1 MTQRPELASSA
12 VMRTAIKWDGLT
24 VAGIAVVAV
33 VLGAIFAGG
42 VGVVSAL
49 IGAAMGLAFLAI
61 TAASVLYAN
70 RFAGGEL
77 FAGIFFAIVLGGW
90 ILKFIVFIVIAVLL
104 RHQPWV
110 SPSVLFL
117 SVIAGVVSSLIV
129 DVVVVVRSR
138 IPIAVEPGAGAGE
151 SGKNKKG

>member
-1 MTQRPELASSA
+1 MTERPELASSA
-12 VMRTAIKWDGLT
+12 VMRAAIKWDALI
-24 VAGIAVVAV
+24 VLGIAVVAV
-33 VLGAIFAGG
+33 VLGAVFAGG

-90 ILKFIVFIVIAVLL
+90 IIKFIVFIVIATLL

-110 SPSVLFL
+110 NDYVLFL
-117 SVIAGVVSSLIV
+117 SVIAAIIGSLVV
-129 DVVVVVRSR
+129 DVVVVARSR
-138 IPIAVEPGAGAGE
+138 IPLAVDLSTGQ
-151 SGKNKKG
+151 KKRE

>member
-1 MTQRPELASSA
+1 MTERPELASST
-12 VMRTAIKWDGLT
+12 VMRAAIKWDALI
-24 VAGIAVVAV
+24 VLGIAVVAV
-33 VLGAIFAGG
+33 VLGAVFAGS

-90 ILKFIVFIVIAVLL
+90 IIKFIVFIVIATLL

-110 SPSVLFL
+110 NDYVLFL
-117 SVIAGVVSSLIV
+117 SVIAAIIGSLVV
-129 DVVVVVRSR
+129 DVVVVARSR
-138 IPIAVEPGAGAGE
+138 IPIAVPLQHDAGP
-151 SGKNKKG
+151 GKNEKG